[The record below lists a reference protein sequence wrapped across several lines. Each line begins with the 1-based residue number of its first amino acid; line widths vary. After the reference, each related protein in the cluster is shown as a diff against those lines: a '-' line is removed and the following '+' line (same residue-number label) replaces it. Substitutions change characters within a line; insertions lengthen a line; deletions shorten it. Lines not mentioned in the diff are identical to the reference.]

1 MRICAW
7 PQDAGD
13 RRGEGLLKR
22 RREDELRSGSGSGMR
37 YDDRRPGMHDGRA
50 DSDRLRRERF
60 GARKA
65 RPPLPQLAQS
75 LAQRGTALSSPRWRC
90 AALALSADGWGMRI
104 CDNARHV
111 LTDLFVRRCDLLSCC
126 DGKFRYFLLCCN
138 NIARFC
144 DMRHWRGADGGRSG
158 LRDAMKSPNRRSSSA
173 GRQHV

>member
-1 MRICAW
+1 MRVRSW
-7 PQDAGD
+7 SQDAGD

-22 RREDELRSGSGSGMR
+22 RREDELRSGSGSGSGMR

-75 LAQRGTALSSPRWRC
+75 LAQRGTALSSPRSRC

-104 CDNARHV
+104 CDNAGHVLRHV
-111 LTDLFVRRCDLLSCC
+111 CTALRPTELCC
-126 DGKFRYFLLCCN
+126 DGNFETFYYVATMLHGFATCGIGAEQ
-138 NIARFC
+138 IA
-144 DMRHWRGADGGRSG
+144 GRSSLQRNEIG
-158 LRDAMKSPNRRSSSA
+158 
-173 GRQHV
+173 